1 MYRDTYRIVNDIPW
15 YVSYHKAVY
24 RCISSRVGGVLRFP
38 PPPFGKPCLC
48 KIKIGAECLNIL
60 EWIVIY
66 IIANDLIVHVQT
78 LKCTTTPENRS
89 VQTVQHFVHR
99 SNRSMQ
105 TIQHSVYHSNR
116 SVQTVQRSVH
126 HYGGNFFW
134 KVLVKLI

>member
-1 MYRDTYRIVNDIPW
+1 MIYHDMYRIIKLCIVASLVGWVGYCDSPP
-15 YVSYHKAVY
+15 
-24 RCISSRVGGVLRFP
+24 SS
-38 PPPFGKPCLC
+38 FGKPCLC